1 MQERYTSFDALENAL
16 LERLKARG
24 CSSRDRF
31 KFCVN
36 VKTDIRFMN
45 SYKWAEPIF

>member
-24 CSSRDRF
+24 CSSITVTGYRYL
-31 KFCVN
+31 CYN
-36 VKTDIRFMN
+36 
-45 SYKWAEPIF
+45 

>member
-24 CSSRDRF
+24 CSSIEP
-31 KFCVN
+31 
-36 VKTDIRFMN
+36 VK
-45 SYKWAEPIF
+45 

>member
-24 CSSRDRF
+24 CSSITVTGYRYETVSSF
-31 KFCVN
+31 V
-36 VKTDIRFMN
+36 
-45 SYKWAEPIF
+45 